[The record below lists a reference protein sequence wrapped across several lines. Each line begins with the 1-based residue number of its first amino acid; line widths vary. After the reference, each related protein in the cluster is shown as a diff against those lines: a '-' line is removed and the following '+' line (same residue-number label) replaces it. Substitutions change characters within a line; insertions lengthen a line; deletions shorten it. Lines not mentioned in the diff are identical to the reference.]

1 MSAAANY
8 EKGHGMCADISS
20 GRMSKGWRVF
30 LFCVSGL
37 LKAVGRALANKSGC
51 KKHDSPQPDR
61 QRRRAQQGQRVDCKL
76 TE

>member
-1 MSAAANY
+1 MRKAARVCAMGSSGAAAPN
-8 EKGHGMCADISS
+8 
-20 GRMSKGWRVF
+20 KGWRVF

-37 LKAVGRALANKSGC
+37 LKAVGRALANKSGY

-76 TE
+76 AK